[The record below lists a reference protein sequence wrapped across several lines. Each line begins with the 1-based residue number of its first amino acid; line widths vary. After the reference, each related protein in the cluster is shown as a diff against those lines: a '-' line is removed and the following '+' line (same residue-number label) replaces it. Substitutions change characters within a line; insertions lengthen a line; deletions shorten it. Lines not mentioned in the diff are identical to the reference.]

1 MIYEEEYESIYAS
14 FLIKLTFDSN
24 KLIQKYYW
32 IFAQTYNYWKQA
44 NDLVTGGGQPQFN
57 ANAIK
62 QIQIPM
68 PPTDVQRDIVEK
80 ITEELA
86 IVEQNK
92 RLIEMFEQKINDK
105 ISDVWG
111 E

>member
-1 MIYEEEYESIYAS
+1 
-14 FLIKLTFDSN
+14 
-24 KLIQKYYW
+24 
-32 IFAQTYNYWKQA
+32 
-44 NDLVTGGGQPQFN
+44 
-57 ANAIK
+57 
-62 QIQIPM
+62 M